1 MSTVVKKLYIV
12 KTEYGVR
19 DAFSF
24 LTTLESTTVNFEVIL
39 KIMVESLSDL
49 DRHGHYR
56 DVFYKNMLSVVSSA
70 DSERFANYM
79 LSFYD
84 RLSDVLLS
92 SGVWN
97 SPSEDIKV
105 VLTYHSLRGYD
116 LVVEASLW
124 PKTF

>member
-1 MSTVVKKLYIV
+1 MSVAVKKLYIV
-12 KTEYGVR
+12 KTEHGIR

-24 LTTLESTTVNFEVIL
+24 LTTLESTTVNLEIIL

-56 DVFYKNMLSVVSSA
+56 DVFYQNMLSVVSLV
-70 DSERFANYM
+70 DSLRFANYM
-79 LSFYD
+79 LGFYD
-84 RLSDVLLS
+84 WLSDVLLS

-97 SPSEDIKV
+97 TPSNDFKV
-105 VLTYHSLRGYD
+105 ALTYHGLQGYD
-116 LVVEASLW
+116 LVIEVSLW